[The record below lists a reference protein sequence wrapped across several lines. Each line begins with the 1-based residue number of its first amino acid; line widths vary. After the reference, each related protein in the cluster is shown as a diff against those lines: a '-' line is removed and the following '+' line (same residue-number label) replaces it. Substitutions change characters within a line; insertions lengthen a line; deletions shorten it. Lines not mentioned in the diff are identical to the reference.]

1 VQHESAVE
9 RTIREAIE
17 RGEFDDLP
25 GKGKPLPQLEDP
37 REDWWIR
44 GYVRREGVPSDALLP
59 TGVQLRKEVERLPET
74 VRDLPSEQA
83 VRAVVAALNDRIAAY
98 VRTPDGPVLPV
109 RRPDPD
115 DLVATWQAHRAARA
129 ETVRDVRRTDQR
141 PPRRRWRRS

>member
-1 VQHESAVE
+1 MHHESAVE

-83 VRAVVAALNDRIAAY
+83 VRAVVAALNARVAAY
-98 VRTPDGPVLPV
+98 VRTPEGPVLPV

-115 DLVATWQAHRAARA
+115 ELVTTWRAHRAARA

>member
-1 VQHESAVE
+1 MQHESAVE

-44 GYVRREGVPSDALLP
+44 GYVCREGVPSDALLP

-83 VRAVVAALNDRIAAY
+83 VRAVVAALNARVAAY
-98 VRTPDGPVLPV
+98 VRAPEGPVLPV

-115 DLVATWQAHRAARA
+115 DLVATWRAHRAARA

>member
-1 VQHESAVE
+1 VHHESAVE

-83 VRAVVAALNDRIAAY
+83 VRAVVAALNARVAAY
-98 VRTPDGPVLPV
+98 VRTPEGPVLPV

-115 DLVATWQAHRAARA
+115 ELVTTWRAHRAARA